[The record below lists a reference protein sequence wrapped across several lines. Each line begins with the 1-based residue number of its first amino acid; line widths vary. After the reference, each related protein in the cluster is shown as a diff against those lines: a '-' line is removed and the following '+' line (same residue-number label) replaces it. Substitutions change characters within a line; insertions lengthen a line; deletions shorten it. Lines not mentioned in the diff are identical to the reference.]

1 MTKIVAD
8 IGIIAAG
15 PAGLCA
21 AAAAAEAGARVVVFE
36 KANVAG
42 GTANMGMG
50 PFGVESRIQR
60 KSMINLK
67 KEDIFRRFMDY
78 THWQVDA
85 QLVHDYI
92 WKSGSTIDWLE
103 DMGVTFAAALKNFPD
118 SEPTWH
124 VVQPEGGGRPGARA
138 ANSMTKVIYN
148 YCLELG
154 VEFYF
159 SSPVQSLV
167 KSGEKVTG
175 FTARHENG
183 ETYEVECAA
192 TIIATGGFG
201 SNENMV
207 KDYCN
212 YTLGKDMFSFMVPG
226 IVGDGIK
233 MAWEA
238 GAGRGRMEMERITGT
253 PLPGA
258 STGKWPMAGLF
269 HQSGVL
275 VVNKSG
281 YRICDENIMQN
292 SAISGNIIDL
302 QQDRTVFKIMDGNL
316 VNHYRRNGLDF
327 ESEVFHGDPTENF
340 EDLMAQAAAESP
352 DCAFVADSIAGLAEK
367 IGLSAETLTE
377 TVERYNQHCANHF
390 DDDFCKSR
398 NYLHALTGKQF
409 YALRLSCGAYG
420 SLGGI
425 KINHKLE
432 VLTDDFKVMPGLFA
446 AGSDVCDIYNGTY
459 YFYLPGNTMGFAVNT
474 GRMAGEYAAAYVS
487 ELADQ
492 G

>member
-1 MTKIVAD
+1 MTKITAD

-21 AAAAAEAGARVVVFE
+21 AAAAAEAGAKVVVFE
-36 KANVAG
+36 KVNGAG

-60 KSMINLK
+60 KSMVNLK
-67 KEDIFRRFMDY
+67 KEDVFRSFMDY

-103 DMGVTFAAALKNFPD
+103 DMGVVFAAALKNFPD
-118 SEPTWH
+118 SEQTWH

-138 ANSMTKVIYN
+138 AGSMTKAIYK

-159 SSPVQSLV
+159 STPVQKLV
-167 KSGEKVTG
+167 KTGPAVTG
-175 FTARHENG
+175 FIARHENG
-183 ETYEVECAA
+183 ETYEVECRT

-201 SNENMV
+201 SNGQMIDE
-207 KDYCN
+207 YCN
-212 YTLGKDMFSFMVPG
+212 YKLGRDMITFMVPG

-238 GAGRGRMEMERITGT
+238 GAGQGRMEMERITGT
-253 PLPGA
+253 PLPEA
-258 STGKWPMAGLF
+258 STGKWPMVGIF
-269 HQSGVL
+269 RQSGVL
-275 VVNKSG
+275 AVNKSG
-281 YRICDENIMQN
+281 YRICDENAMQN

-302 QQDRTVFKIMDGNL
+302 QQDRTIFKIADSNL
-316 VNHYRRNGLDF
+316 LNFYRRNGLDF
-327 ESEVFHGDPTENF
+327 ESEVQHDDPTENF
-340 EDLMAQAAAESP
+340 EELMVQAESEAP
-352 DCAFVADSIAGLAEK
+352 DCVFVADTIAGLAAK
-367 IGLSAETLTE
+367 LGVPADQLAA
-377 TVERYNQHCANHF
+377 TVERYNEHCANHF
-390 DDDFCKSR
+390 DDDFCKPR
-398 NYLHALTGKQF
+398 QYLHALKGKKF
-409 YALRLSCGAYG
+409 YAIRLTCGAYG

-425 KINHKLE
+425 KVNHKLQ
-432 VLTDDFKVMPGLFA
+432 VLTGDYKIIPGLYA
-446 AGSDVCDIYNGTY
+446 AGSDACEIYNGTY

-474 GRMAGEYAAAYVS
+474 GRMAGEYAAE
-487 ELADQ
+487 ELS
-492 G
+492 